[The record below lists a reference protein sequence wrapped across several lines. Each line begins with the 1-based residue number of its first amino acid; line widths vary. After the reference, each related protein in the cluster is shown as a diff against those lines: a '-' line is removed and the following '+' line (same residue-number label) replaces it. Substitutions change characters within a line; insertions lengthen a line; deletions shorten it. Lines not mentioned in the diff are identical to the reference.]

1 MVKKIRLLGMEI
13 DNYSLPEEVLL
24 GEEYINKSELN
35 IIRTVSMK
43 MLSMAADNQAVR
55 AGIQQADLL
64 IIGNRE
70 ILLEAGIRSS
80 QRLWEASEHG
90 FMQEY
95 LKCMCRDR
103 RRVFLLASDS
113 SELEILQEY
122 LKQTYEKIQ
131 IVGSYILDNGK
142 KDFDKMI
149 NEINAIVPDVIL
161 SVLDFLQEEE
171 FLPDA
176 REKIDAKVWYSLG
189 DQYQEPERKQSF
201 LVKLQRLFYRGRFK
215 NIIHNYREYNE

>member
-13 DNYSLPEEVLL
+13 DNYSLPEEVLR

-176 REKIDAKVWYSLG
+176 REK
-189 DQYQEPERKQSF
+189 
-201 LVKLQRLFYRGRFK
+201 
-215 NIIHNYREYNE
+215 